1 MSATS
6 ESIACYS
13 GSDPDWHGAVLGQCP
28 SLRTGLEPAWLV
40 RNSHI
45 QNMLT
50 LVRDQVAPPVSWDA
64 EERLTMPDGGTVS
77 IQWLGLDAPPDTP
90 VVIVLHTVTGSADD
104 LRRFIAA
111 IRARLGWVVAACNRR
126 GHAGLELTAP
136 QINTLGSVED
146 FRRQIGAIETRRPAA
161 PLYGVGVSAGS
172 SVLVRY
178 LGETVERSRI
188 RAAVAVCPPYDIR
201 EAFQCAHRAYDR
213 LLTRRLIRFFL
224 HRNAESLRHVDGY
237 DHCAAATTL
246 AEFHDRLYPLA
257 GFESRE
263 EFYLR
268 SNPMEVAHRV
278 SVPILVINAADDPL
292 CVERNVQQHLDSMQ
306 QLSRMTLAVTKCGG
320 HCGFFETLSNP
331 DSWAD
336 RAIAEYL
343 EAANRM
349 LGGGATQAHRSAG

>member
-1 MSATS
+1 MSGLG
-6 ESIACYS
+6 ESIACYG

-28 SLRTGLEPAWLV
+28 SLRAGLEPSWLM
-40 RNSHI
+40 RNSHL

-50 LVRDQVAPPVSWDA
+50 IVRDEVAPPLHWDA

-77 IQWLGLDAPPDTP
+77 VQWLGLDAPRRTP
-90 VVIVLHTVTGSADD
+90 VLIVLHTVTGCGDD
-104 LRRFIAA
+104 LRRFVTS

-126 GHAGLELTAP
+126 GHAGLPLTAP
-136 QINTLGSVED
+136 QVNTLGSVAD
-146 FRRQIGAIETRRPAA
+146 FRQQLQSIEARRPAA

-178 LGETVERSRI
+178 LGEEVERSRI

-201 EAFQCAHRAYDR
+201 QAFHDAHRTYDR
-213 LLTRRLIRFFL
+213 LLTRRLVRFFL
-224 HRNAESLRHVDGY
+224 ARNVDVLGGVDGY
-237 DHCAAATTL
+237 GHCAAATTL

-257 GFESRE
+257 GFESRD

-268 SNPMEVAHRV
+268 SNPMEVAHQVR
-278 SVPILVINAADDPL
+278 VPILVINAADDPL
-292 CVERNVQQHLDSMQ
+292 CVERNVHRHLDDMQ
-306 QLSRMTLAVTKCGG
+306 QLSRMTLAVTRHGG
-320 HCGFFETLSNP
+320 HCGFVESLSVA

-343 EAANRM
+343 EAADRM
-349 LGGGATQAHRSAG
+349 L